1 LIKLSKLTQ
10 EQWDDIHA
18 MWSVGKRT
26 NREIGALFGVSHV
39 AIQKKAKREEWS
51 KLDPGMV
58 DSAIE
63 ADANLKVAVTK
74 VTKTQKLPS
83 EKVTKEISYQGTEKA
98 LLHEDMFDVRQM
110 MLGTMRNKYNSG
122 DLSVLDCKSGME
134 ALAKEHEVKF
144 GKSPDTA
151 IQINNSNTPQVV
163 DHSVIKSLA
172 DKLEG

>member
-1 LIKLSKLTQ
+1 MSKLTQ

-51 KLDPGMV
+51 KLDPAMV

-83 EKVTKEISYQGTEKA
+83 EKVTKEISYQGSEKA
-98 LLHEDMFDVRQM
+98 LLHEDMLDVRQM
-110 MLGTMRNKYNSG
+110 MLGTMRNKYSNG

-151 IQINNSNTPQVV
+151 IQVNNNEAPRLVIQSNAVR
-163 DHSVIKSLA
+163 D
-172 DKLEG
+172 